1 MALIVCGAGW
11 TAISMVPDKYE
22 SKARVYLD
30 TQSMLKPVLRGLV
43 IDSDVR
49 SSVAET
55 TRRTLLRR
63 SNLEQLIRDVDMD
76 LAINS
81 PQQKERLIRELSQ
94 NIKVSGGGRNNIYT
108 ISYQNKNAVLT
119 ERVVAKALDIFVETA
134 LGVVRKDS
142 SMTEGFINDQISGYE
157 ERLTAAEELLKEFK
171 RENIGFMPTEAG
183 GYFQRLS
190 RAGEE
195 LKGVQLEYSEAE
207 NRRNVLASQME
218 GERPFMSGVVNQDNV
233 DRLDA
238 RIHSMLE
245 KLDTL
250 LLQFTDNHP
259 DVIAIRQSITDLEV
273 KKESKQG
280 ENSHASESENSIKF
294 LSSPV
299 YQELKVAFAK
309 AAANLAALHERR
321 RIHEGRVA
329 ELGGYI
335 DKILEVEAEL
345 ARLNRDYEINK
356 KNYGIFVSRRE
367 SAKITRDAD
376 QSVDNIQFKIIDHPT
391 VALFPVSPN
400 RPMLVT
406 LVLLLGLGAG
416 TGLAWLVSM
425 ARPTFDEPNEIR
437 KALGL
442 PVLGGV
448 SRLFTD
454 KAKKRKRMELTCFIA
469 MVLLLFVVYSFIIII
484 EKFGINIF
492 ELI

>member
-1 MALIVCGAGW
+1 M
-11 TAISMVPDKYE
+11 MPDKYE

-43 IDSDVR
+43 IDNDIR

-108 ISYQNKNAVLT
+108 ISYQNKNAALT
-119 ERVVAKALDIFVETA
+119 ERVVAKALNIFVETA

-142 SMTEGFINDQISGYE
+142 IMTEGFINDQISGYE
-157 ERLTAAEELLKEFK
+157 ERLTAAEERLKEFK

-207 NRRNVLASQME
+207 NRRNVLASQMQ
-218 GERPFMSGVVNQDNV
+218 GEIPFMSGVVNQTAV
-233 DRLDA
+233 DRLDV
-238 RIHSMLE
+238 RINALLE

-250 LLQFTDNHP
+250 FLQFTENHP
-259 DVIAIRQSITDLEV
+259 DVIAIRESITDLEA
-273 KKESKQG
+273 KKERKQEASSDSSEA
-280 ENSHASESENSIKF
+280 ENIVKF

-299 YQELKVAFAK
+299 YNELKVAFAK
-309 AAANLAALHERR
+309 AEANFSALSERK
-321 RIHEGRVA
+321 RIHEGRIT
-329 ELGGYI
+329 ELGSYI

-345 ARLNRDYEINK
+345 TRLNRDYAINK
-356 KNYGIFVSRRE
+356 KNYGVFVSRRE

-376 QSVDNIQFKIIDHPT
+376 QSVDNVQFKIIDHPT
-391 VALFPVSPN
+391 VPLFPVSPN
-400 RPMLVT
+400 RPMFAT
-406 LVLLLGLGAG
+406 LVLLFGLGAG
-416 TGLAWLVSM
+416 IGLAWLVSM

-454 KAKKRKRMELTCFIA
+454 KEKKRKRMELACFIA
-469 MVLLLFVVYSFIIII
+469 MVLLLFVVYSLIIII
-484 EKFGINIF
+484 QKFDINIF